1 MTLSDGVH
9 AAVHGNCRGPIPG
22 LWHRGRAGPSAIG
35 LICIL
40 AAGALAGCGMSEGP
54 GILAVDPGQYAA
66 YHCNDLVARL
76 KQLLTREKD
85 LRNLMDKASESTG
98 GAVIGTLS
106 YRTDYEAALSEEKLV
121 RRIAAEKKCEIEV
134 ASPTYQS
141 DQTIR

>member
-9 AAVHGNCRGPIPG
+9 EAVHGNRVGPDPG
-22 LWHRGRAGPSAIG
+22 LSRRGRAGPSVIG
-35 LICIL
+35 LICVL

-54 GILAVDPGQYAA
+54 GAFVVDPGRYSI

-76 KQLLTREKD
+76 NALLTQEKD
-85 LRNLMDKASESTG
+85 LRNLMDKASEGTG
-98 GAVIGTLS
+98 GTVIGTLS
-106 YRTDYEAALSEEKLV
+106 YRTDYEAALSEEKLL
-121 RRIAAEKKCEIEV
+121 RRTAAEKNCEF